1 MLKNSKRILSFSLKQ
16 ISWVTLFASMLGCG
30 KLVKLNDITLALGS
44 NSNGKNPAPP
54 TKTVRADTKIDFLF
68 VEDASHSLDSR
79 RSRLSEIIP
88 QFITQIDPAIDYQIG
103 VMLAHGGS
111 SPHSG
116 RLYAPMGSPL
126 VLSSKLYRPHEVQ
139 TLLSNTLNT
148 IQRDVDEAYGEAL
161 LYSLSNSLTPEHLK
175 EIRNAG
181 FYRDNAALA
190 IILITDDH
198 DLCYP
203 TQSYNS
209 TGLQNFIPV
218 TTASEMI
225 GYRRYCINPSTG
237 RPSIT
242 SSKVFSW
249 LKQFKGSKPLSLA
262 GIVHRD
268 GTKIPKGKVESIGY
282 GVIELVQ
289 SDPNGILMEVAD
301 SDFRTQLNQLVNT
314 LVSESQDL

>member
-1 MLKNSKRILSFSLKQ
+1 MLKNSKCILIFFVNQ
-16 ISWVTLFASMLGCG
+16 ISCAALFTSMLGCG

-44 NSNGKNPAPP
+44 TANGKNPAQP
-54 TKTVRADTKIDFLF
+54 TKTVGADTKIDFLF
-68 VEDASHSLDSR
+68 IADTSHSLDSR
-79 RSRLSEIIP
+79 RSRLSKIIP
-88 QFITQIDPAIDYQIG
+88 QFIAQIDPAIDYQIG
-103 VMLAHGGS
+103 VMLAHGGA

-116 RLYAPMGSPL
+116 RLYAPLGSPL
-126 VLSSKLYRPHEVQ
+126 VLSSKLYHPHEIQ
-139 TLLSNTLNT
+139 TFLSNTLNT

-161 LYSLSNSLTPEHLK
+161 LYSLSNSLTPEHLT

-181 FYRDNAALA
+181 FYRDDAALA
-190 IILITDDH
+190 IILITDEH

-209 TGLQNFIPV
+209 TSLQNFTPV
-218 TTASEMI
+218 TTGSEVI
-225 GYRRYCINPSTG
+225 GYRRYCINPSNG
-237 RPSIT
+237 KPSIT

-249 LKQFKGSKPLSLA
+249 LKQLKSSKQLSLA

-289 SDPNGILMEVAD
+289 SDPHGILMEVAD

-314 LVSESQDL
+314 LVNESQD